1 MIEVGVLL
9 AGCRELPEDDS
20 WLDAEELERL
30 RSFRVPGRRLD
41 FRLGRWTAKHAV
53 AAWLG
58 GDPELSRIGIR
69 TSLDGAPRV
78 LVDGEPAAL
87 EISFSHRD
95 GRAACAV
102 APAGTRLGCDLE
114 WIEPRS
120 ELFVQD
126 YFVSSE
132 VEMVLGAEVE
142 QRPLLANLVW
152 SAKESALKALKTG
165 LRADTRSVEVR
176 LLDLSSKHWGRL
188 EVIQSGTGEVFH
200 GWWRR
205 DEGWVLTV
213 VSDPPPASPESLTA
227 QPTVY

>member
-9 AGCRELPEDDS
+9 ADCRELPEDDS
-20 WLDAEELERL
+20 WLDPEEVECL

-41 FRLGRWTAKHAV
+41 FRLARWTTKRAV

-58 GDPELSRIGIR
+58 RAENPSEAVEVS
-69 TSLDGAPRV
+69 V
-78 LVDGEPAAL
+78 
-87 EISFSHRD
+87 SHRD

-102 APAGTRLGCDLE
+102 APAGTRLGCGLE
-114 WIEPRS
+114 RIEPRS
-120 ELFVQD
+120 ELFLQD
-126 YFVSSE
+126 CFVPSE
-132 VEMVLGAEVE
+132 IEMVLSAPVE
-142 QRPLLANLVW
+142 QRPLLANLLW

-176 LLDLSSKHWGRL
+176 LLDLSARDWGRL
-188 EVIQSGTGEVFH
+188 EVIQPATGEVFH

-213 VSDPPPASPESLTA
+213 VSDPAPTAPARLSPPAP
-227 QPTVY
+227 